1 MRPVHALIAGLP
13 LAFASAPLHAQQV
26 ATVELS
32 PAHASV
38 TAGDTIRFRVTARD
52 SAGGVV
58 TGARTEWF
66 ATPFDIAAA
75 DSSGLVTTTR
85 PGQTYVFALV
95 GGKPGFATLDIVERP
110 AARIEIT
117 APGGRTSLVVGEVV
131 PLTAHA
137 VTAVG
142 DPVGEG
148 RGLPGVQ
155 WRSLGPAVA
164 EVSSSGV
171 IRAKAVG
178 RATIAAA
185 LGSVSARWE
194 VTVRR
199 NPVTALRIRSVG
211 PTRVGDVVML
221 RPDARGAG
229 GRAESDVPLRWAV
242 TGPGATVYPD
252 GRFVATEPGMYTV
265 SATVGSRVATVEV
278 PVLPRHDPRGVE
290 RVAHVMLPKDVQG
303 A

>member
-1 MRPVHALIAGLP
+1 MTENTGSRANPTATYSHPISEPPVRPVHALLAGLP
-13 LAFASAPLHAQQV
+13 LAFASAPLHAQQI

-75 DSSGLVTTTR
+75 DSNGLVTTTR

-142 DPVGEG
+142 DPVGER
-148 RGLPGVQ
+148 RGLPGSRHRILE
-155 WRSLGPAVA
+155 RSHLGP
-164 EVSSSGV
+164 
-171 IRAKAVG
+171 I
-178 RATIAAA
+178 
-185 LGSVSARWE
+185 
-194 VTVRR
+194 VRR
-199 NPVTALRIRSVG
+199 FHIIPRHQEHAN
-211 PTRVGDVVML
+211 
-221 RPDARGAG
+221 
-229 GRAESDVPLRWAV
+229 
-242 TGPGATVYPD
+242 
-252 GRFVATEPGMYTV
+252 
-265 SATVGSRVATVEV
+265 
-278 PVLPRHDPRGVE
+278 LPRLLPCGRGE
-290 RVAHVMLPKDVQG
+290 RCHHQRSE
-303 A
+303 